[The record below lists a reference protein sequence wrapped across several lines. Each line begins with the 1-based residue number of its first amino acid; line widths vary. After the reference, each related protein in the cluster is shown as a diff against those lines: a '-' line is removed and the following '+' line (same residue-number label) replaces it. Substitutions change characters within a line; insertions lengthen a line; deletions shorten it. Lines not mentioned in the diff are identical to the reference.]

1 MWFIGLILGG
11 IIGAIGDERGAV
23 IGALFGAGV
32 GWAISQK
39 LKAPREDR
47 VLMLETSVRILQE
60 RVTSLEAAIQASTP
74 VVAGAPED
82 LHTADAGDVISDRPP
97 GAVASEV
104 TPMTATT
111 SLESISAGEESAPDH
126 VQPVFERTFPAPDTP
141 SSPQPSSALWNFFF
155 GGNALV
161 RFGVIVLFFGVA
173 FLLKYASEHIEVPIE
188 ARLIGVALGAIVML
202 AIGWRLRLSRPGYG
216 LIIQG
221 GGVGLLY
228 LTVFAAFRLY
238 QLLPAGLVFALFT
251 AMAIFSAMLAV
262 LQDSRSLAA
271 MAVTGGFLAPLLAST
286 GGGSH
291 VMLFSFYALSVPS
304 GR

>member
-11 IIGAIGDERGAV
+11 IIGAIGAERGAV

-47 VLMLETSVRILQE
+47 VVVLETSLRILQQ
-60 RVTSLEAAIQASTP
+60 RVTSLEAAFRASGP
-74 VVAGAPED
+74 AVAGTPED
-82 LHTADAGDVISDRPP
+82 MHTAAAGDVISDRPL
-97 GAVASEV
+97 GAAASDAP
-104 TPMTATT
+104 PMPAAD
-111 SLESISAGEESAPDH
+111 SLESVPAGEEPTPDRF
-126 VQPVFERTFPAPDTP
+126 QPAFDRTFPAPRQTGAP
-141 SSPQPSSALWNFFF
+141 SPPQPPSALWNFFF
-155 GGNALV
+155 GGNTLV

-202 AIGWRLRLSRPGYG
+202 AIGWRLRLTRPGYG

-286 GGGSH
+286 GGGSQRDAIQF
-291 VMLFSFYALSVPS
+291 LWAA
-304 GR
+304 